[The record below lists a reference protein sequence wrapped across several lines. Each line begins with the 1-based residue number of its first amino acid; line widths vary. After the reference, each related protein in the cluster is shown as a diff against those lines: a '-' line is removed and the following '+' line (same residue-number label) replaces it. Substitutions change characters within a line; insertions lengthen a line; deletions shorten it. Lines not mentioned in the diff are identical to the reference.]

1 MSGSRLSK
9 NLRRVRYLL
18 DVFEALHPGTG
29 RPSELQ
35 FVAHV
40 VSPSFE
46 GMDDGERQYQVWERV
61 RQRFGLQASVDIEFV
76 FTYSPGEWEEL
87 LSSHSSVG

>member
-1 MSGSRLSK
+1 MNAEELGATLS
-9 NLRRVRYLL
+9 
-18 DVFEALHPGTG
+18 DFGTVEVEEQRG
-29 RPSELQ
+29 R

-46 GMDDGERQYQVWERV
+46 GMDDGERQSQVWEQV

-76 FTYSPGEWEEL
+76 FTYSPSEWEEL
-87 LSSHSSVG
+87 VRSHSSVDDTSEQR